1 MLNLGIT
8 MKILADT
15 AESRERLERS
25 RTPCWNCDG
34 AEAVSVS
41 VAPRDHLT
49 SGERGLRRLVRSWES
64 TQSFQE
70 LDFTSN
76 GFFFCTRCGAEKC
89 FESTVTRV

>member
-15 AESRERLERS
+15 AESRKRLKRS
-25 RTPCWNCDG
+25 GTPCWNCDG
-34 AEAVSVS
+34 TEAVSVS
-41 VAPRDHLT
+41 VALRDNLP
-49 SGERGLRRLVRSWES
+49 SGERGLRTLIRSWES

-89 FESTVTRV
+89 FSAEATGA